1 MMLFGSWWNIDK
13 AAGSDRRLSRL
24 LLDEP
29 GGPLGEDQADQRGDD
44 DKNHG
49 RSPNA
54 RFRLT
59 SARNAPM
66 TAHALAE

>member
-29 GGPLGEDQADQRGDD
+29 GDPLGEDQTDHQQE
-44 DKNHG
+44 
-49 RSPNA
+49 
-54 RFRLT
+54 
-59 SARNAPM
+59 
-66 TAHALAE
+66 LAEFSEEADASLGFSTCGLAAADFQF